1 MGLNFPSGRF
11 CRSTTSKTVA
21 YPKDTPHQKL
31 APEDFDAGPFC
42 AEDIYASGY
51 LLHLSAC

>member
-11 CRSTTSKTVA
+11 CRSTASKTVV

-31 APEDFDAGPFC
+31 APKDLDTGPFC
-42 AEDIYASGY
+42 AGDIYASGY